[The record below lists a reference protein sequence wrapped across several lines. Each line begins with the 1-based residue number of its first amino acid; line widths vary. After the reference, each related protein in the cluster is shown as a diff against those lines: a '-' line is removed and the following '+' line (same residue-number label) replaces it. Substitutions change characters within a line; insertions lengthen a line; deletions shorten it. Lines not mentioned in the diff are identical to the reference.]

1 MEGLTL
7 DKLRENVQ
15 KAISLISKESFI
27 NIIKGNY
34 QRRKHNDKKY
44 KEK

>member
-34 QRRKHNDKKY
+34 QRSDTY
-44 KEK
+44 TS